1 MQLQR
6 QYRDAQ
12 QARLWRWWTR
22 MIKNYE
28 VAIVGRGKENGEQRE
43 VDQEASRW
51 HNGGAYQSYLNNTE
65 TVLNVETQC
74 GKRRVERKLYDYILI
89 K

>member
-1 MQLQR
+1 
-6 QYRDAQ
+6 
-12 QARLWRWWTR
+12 

-43 VDQEASRW
+43 ADQEAARQ
-51 HNGGAYQSYLNNTE
+51 HKGGAYQSHLNNTE